1 MTINQAIIELQKLQE
16 NGKGDLD
23 LIVYQYTG
31 GDDEAFNIRFRVG
44 EVESTRNVGDFVDLI
59 IQRLGAA
66 NV

>member
-31 GDDEAFNIRFRVG
+31 GDDEAFNIRF
-44 EVESTRNVGDFVDLI
+44 ESDESQVTILCDGLYQID
-59 IQRLGAA
+59 
-66 NV
+66 